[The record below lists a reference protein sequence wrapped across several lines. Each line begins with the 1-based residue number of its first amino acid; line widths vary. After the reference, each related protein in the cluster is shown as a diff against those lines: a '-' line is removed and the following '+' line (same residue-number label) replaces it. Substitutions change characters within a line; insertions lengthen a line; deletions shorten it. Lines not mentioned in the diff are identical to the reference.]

1 MLEKILHRYLPE
13 EVCKKKFLR
22 KKTDHPCHPPPRTPL
37 LTKGKWSTPKEIKDC
52 FLKQGTSLSLSAVIN
67 EGQGRHWNPL

>member
-22 KKTDHPCHPPPRTPL
+22 KKTDHPCHPPPPPPHAPPHKRQMVDP
-37 LTKGKWSTPKEIKDC
+37 
-52 FLKQGTSLSLSAVIN
+52 
-67 EGQGRHWNPL
+67 